1 MSYYLHASHKN
12 KTYAAVHNMTG
23 CPPGN
28 CRKKGE
34 GSAVGAKNATTE
46 KYSDGLL
53 YGIFSRRSRNCFKNG
68 NSSVFAGHRAPDDS
82 FLYYER
88 ERECFLRS
96 AER

>member
-34 GSAVGAKNATTE
+34 GSAVGAKKETTE
-46 KYSDGLL
+46 RYNTESL
-53 YGIFSRRSRNCFKNG
+53 YKMQQLPGNCFKNG